1 MATIL
6 TPDDRKELIKLIFA
20 SFAFLVGCI
29 LLAMLVWIPVPAINQ
44 PMANIALG
52 AVVTTIIG
60 VPIAFVLGGNPTKKP
75 ADASIVGDNANITT
89 TDPSDK

>member
-1 MATIL
+1 MAITL
-6 TPDDRKELIKLIFA
+6 TPDERKELIKLIFA
-20 SFAFLVGCI
+20 SFAFFIGCV
-29 LLAMLVWIPVPAINQ
+29 LLAMLVWIPVPQINQ

-75 ADASIVGDNANITT
+75 ADTSIVGDNANVTNA
-89 TDPSDK
+89 DLGK